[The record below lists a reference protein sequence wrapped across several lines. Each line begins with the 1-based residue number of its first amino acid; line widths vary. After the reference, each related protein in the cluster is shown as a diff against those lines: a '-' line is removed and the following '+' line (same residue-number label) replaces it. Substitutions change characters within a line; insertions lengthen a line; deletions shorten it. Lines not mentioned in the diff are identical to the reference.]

1 MSMLRVLPALRGRA
15 SCLRG
20 RARRAGLWGR
30 LAAALAILAASAQP
44 ASAAD
49 ADPRRGAEQYRLCA
63 ACHALEPGVH
73 TTGPS
78 LAGMFDRPA
87 GTADGFARYS
97 PVLRNAGFPWD
108 EGTLDAWL
116 TEPAEMLPGTY
127 MDIPG
132 MPDAQA
138 RTDLIAFLRLATA
151 PGGVE
156 RVVADGLISAAWVRG
171 VAPQPVGDA
180 PPEVRVTAMRHC
192 GDSFFITTAD
202 GAETPYW
209 EKNVRM
215 KIDSTETGPPAGVPV
230 LIESGRMGDRTYV
243 IFRSVADLQGF
254 IAQKC

>member
-1 MSMLRVLPALRGRA
+1 MTRTP
-15 SCLRG
+15 
-20 RARRAGLWGR
+20 
-30 LAAALAILAASAQP
+30 LAAFALILAVASP
-44 ASAAD
+44 VLAAGG
-49 ADPRRGAEQYRLCA
+49 DPRRGAEQYRLCA

-87 GTADGFARYS
+87 GTAEGFPRYSAALRGAGFA
-97 PVLRNAGFPWD
+97 WD
-108 EGTLDAWL
+108 ADTLDAWL
-116 TEPAEMLPGTY
+116 AEPADMLPGTY

-138 RTDLIAFLRLATA
+138 RADLIAFLQLATA

-180 PPEVRVTAMRHC
+180 PPEARVTAMRHC
-192 GDSFFITTAD
+192 GDSFFIATAD
-202 GAETPYW
+202 GAETAFW
-209 EKNVRM
+209 EKNVRI
-215 KIDSTETGPPAGVPV
+215 KIDSTETGPPEGVPV

-243 IFRSVADLQGF
+243 IFRSVAELRSF
-254 IAQKC
+254 IAEKC